1 MQSIILY
8 VAVGLVSG
16 MAIGLQGPMA
26 SMITEKLGMLESVF
40 IVHMGGVV
48 ISLVPLLLFKGGGNL
63 SQWRVLPWYVFLAG
77 AFGFIVLSAIS
88 FLIPQIGASAAIILV
103 MVGQVLIG
111 VVLDHFGWLGAEVQP
126 VTLTRMLGIAVI
138 FFGLWLT
145 MRK

>member
-1 MQSIILY
+1 MILY
-8 VAVGLVSG
+8 IVVGLVSG

-26 SMITEKLGMLESVF
+26 SMITEKLGVLESVF

-48 ISLVPLLLFKGGGNL
+48 VSLVPLIIFKAGGNL
-63 SQWRVLPWYVFLAG
+63 NQWRTLPWYVFIAG

-88 FLIPQIGASAAIILV
+88 YLIPQIGASAAIILV
-103 MVGQVLIG
+103 MVGQVLVG
-111 VVLDHFGWLGAEVQP
+111 VILDHFGLLGADVAP
-126 VTLTRMLGIAVI
+126 VTFSRLLGIAVI